1 MKKSSGRRGVKKAVR
16 VRRLERSGVVKHK
29 NADAA
34 SFSSLSEDI
43 SASTSSRWSALMTRS
58 LEFPDRTSFRNFRG
72 EDGDTDPDE
81 LATSFDAWEAS
92 EKRDKFKCSDH
103 EFHKY
108 LNEAGPSGT
117 ADSELTSERGSFRN
131 LLASKGPLIDYRG
144 SSWDFLTH
152 FAQEDEVVRRPSSS
166 SFSDKVDQEVGES
179 RFLEPADEGGDG
191 DSSSSTVSDTCPIY
205 SSRSIIMSWLNGQLL
220 GRRSFGSVYDG
231 NSGGGGIITSWL
243 KGGLLGRGSFG
254 SVYEGISGDGSF
266 FAVKEVSLLEQGS
279 QAQECIQQLEREIA
293 LLSQLQHQNIVR
305 YRGTDKDGS
314 NMFIFLD
321 LVTQGSILRLY
332 QRYQI
337 PDSAV
342 STYTRQILDALN
354 YLHGEGFIHLD
365 IKCANI
371 LVDASGA
378 VKLADFGWAEV
389 SKSNDIKSCK
399 GTPCI
404 LDGSRVHTAMA
415 YGSSAD
421 IWSLG
426 CTVLEML
433 TRKVPYCDLK
443 NPNQAL
449 LRIGKGELPD
459 TLSLEAR
466 DFIVQC
472 LKVNPEER
480 PTAAELL
487 NHPFVTRHLSFSGS
501 GSAQA
506 RES

>member
-81 LATSFDAWEAS
+81 LATSFDAWEAF

-103 EFHKY
+103 EVHKY

-179 RFLEPADEGGDG
+179 RFLEPADEGSDG
-191 DSSSSTVSDTCPIY
+191 DSSSSTVSDTSPIY

-279 QAQECIQQLEREIA
+279 QAQESSASEYREIPWYRQGSDFPVHTC
-293 LLSQLQHQNIVR
+293 LSIFFAQSPL
-305 YRGTDKDGS
+305 KEDGS

-321 LVTQGSILRLY
+321 LVTQGFILRLY

-354 YLHGEGFIHLD
+354 YLHGEGFIHL
-365 IKCANI
+365 CQNRTI
-371 LVDASGA
+371 LSPARGLHA
-378 VKLADFGWAEV
+378 FWMAPEV
-389 SKSNDIKSCK
+389 INPNRTYK
-399 GTPCI
+399 
-404 LDGSRVHTAMA
+404 

>member
-34 SFSSLSEDI
+34 SFSSLSEDS

-191 DSSSSTVSDTCPIY
+191 DSSSSTVSDTSPIY

-231 NSGGGGIITSWL
+231 NSGGGGIITSWM
-243 KGGLLGRGSFG
+243 KGDLLGRGSFG
-254 SVYEGISGDGSF
+254 S
-266 FAVKEVSLLEQGS
+266 
-279 QAQECIQQLEREIA
+279 
-293 LLSQLQHQNIVR
+293 
-305 YRGTDKDGS
+305 
-314 NMFIFLD
+314 
-321 LVTQGSILRLY
+321 
-332 QRYQI
+332 
-337 PDSAV
+337 
-342 STYTRQILDALN
+342 
-354 YLHGEGFIHLD
+354 
-365 IKCANI
+365 
-371 LVDASGA
+371 
-378 VKLADFGWAEV
+378 
-389 SKSNDIKSCK
+389 
-399 GTPCI
+399 
-404 LDGSRVHTAMA
+404 RV
-415 YGSSAD
+415 
-421 IWSLG
+421 
-426 CTVLEML
+426 
-433 TRKVPYCDLK
+433 
-443 NPNQAL
+443 
-449 LRIGKGELPD
+449 
-459 TLSLEAR
+459 
-466 DFIVQC
+466 
-472 LKVNPEER
+472 
-480 PTAAELL
+480 
-487 NHPFVTRHLSFSGS
+487 
-501 GSAQA
+501 
-506 RES
+506 

>member
-354 YLHGEGFIHLD
+354 YLHGEGFIHL
-365 IKCANI
+365 CQNRTI
-371 LVDASGA
+371 LSPARGLHA
-378 VKLADFGWAEV
+378 FWMAPEV
-389 SKSNDIKSCK
+389 INPNRTYK
-399 GTPCI
+399 
-404 LDGSRVHTAMA
+404 